1 MGLFNSR
8 KKKGNTVSASAVQTS
23 SSAKHPYYQLSSYMP
38 MNNQS
43 KVYAHLRS
51 AVPIIDAAINKI
63 VRLTE
68 GFHFETGNES
78 TDKMMNDY
86 FENINVGGNQ
96 QGLSAFIS
104 NYLNQLLTF
113 GTAIGEIVMSES
125 GIYALYNSE
134 LAEIELKR
142 ADNGI
147 DIEYFISGERIGNP
161 SLILYSVLNPKP
173 RDLCGTSILEGLP
186 FISDILMKIY
196 NTIGNN
202 WEHAG
207 NVRYSV
213 VCKPCDDDTADD
225 AQNRAQ
231 TVAQAWKD
239 AMDSSAVKDF
249 VAVGDVSV
257 SVIGADNVCLDSEI
271 PVKQLLEQIVAKMG
285 IPPFMLGLS
294 WSSTERMSTQ
304 QSDILTT
311 ELESYR
317 RILTPV
323 ISKIGNLF
331 LALKG
336 YDTGVCVVW
345 DDITL
350 QDECDSAKARLY
362 TAQEE
367 KIEKENELDARIY

>member
-336 YDTGVCVVW
+336 YNTGVCVVW